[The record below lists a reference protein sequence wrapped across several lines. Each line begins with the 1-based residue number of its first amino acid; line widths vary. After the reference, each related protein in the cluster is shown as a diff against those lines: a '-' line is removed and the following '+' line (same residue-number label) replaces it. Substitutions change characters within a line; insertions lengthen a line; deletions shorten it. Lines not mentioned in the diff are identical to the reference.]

1 MPTTHTT
8 TIFGGNGFVGRHIV
22 KRLAA
27 RGDVI
32 KVAIRQP
39 EQALMLKPMGDVGQ
53 IVPIQANLLD
63 AESIRA
69 AIAGSDT
76 VINCVGL
83 LTESGR
89 QNFTAIHVEGAGS
102 LAANAKAAGVQRLV
116 HLSAIGAD
124 IHAAAHYSSSKGL
137 GEAAVLGGFPTAT
150 IVRPSLVVGPEDKF
164 FNLFAGLARWLPCL
178 PLMGGGQTKFQP
190 IYVGDVADAVLA
202 VLNSPATAG
211 KIYEL
216 GGADIYSFKQLMQLM
231 LRETGYRRWLLPI
244 PMPLAYLKAL
254 VLEQLPRPFLTRD
267 QLRLLKLD
275 NVVGS
280 DAPGLAELG
289 LTPTAIETIL
299 PSYLAAYRNPLP

>member
-89 QNFTAIHVEGAGS
+89 QNFTNIHVEGAGS
-102 LAANAKAAGVQRLV
+102 LAANAKAA
-116 HLSAIGAD
+116 SKAE
-124 IHAAAHYSSSKGL
+124 SKGI
-137 GEAAVLGGFPTAT
+137 GHWKPV
-150 IVRPSLVVGPEDKF
+150 
-164 FNLFAGLARWLPCL
+164 
-178 PLMGGGQTKFQP
+178 
-190 IYVGDVADAVLA
+190 
-202 VLNSPATAG
+202 
-211 KIYEL
+211 EL
-216 GGADIYSFKQLMQLM
+216 IDI
-231 LRETGYRRWLLPI
+231 R
-244 PMPLAYLKAL
+244 
-254 VLEQLPRPFLTRD
+254 
-267 QLRLLKLD
+267 
-275 NVVGS
+275 
-280 DAPGLAELG
+280 LAE
-289 LTPTAIETIL
+289 
-299 PSYLAAYRNPLP
+299 SAA